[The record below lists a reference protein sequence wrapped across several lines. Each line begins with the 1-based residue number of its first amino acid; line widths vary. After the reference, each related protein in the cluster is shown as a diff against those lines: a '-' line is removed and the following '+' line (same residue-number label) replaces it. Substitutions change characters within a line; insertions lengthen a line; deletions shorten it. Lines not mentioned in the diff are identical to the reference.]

1 MELRQLR
8 TFEAVVRHRTVTEA
22 AAILDLAPST
32 VSEHIRALE
41 RSLGVAVFE
50 RTARGMRV
58 TAAGEVLRGWARR
71 LLEQADQA
79 RREVVGADRALRLGA
94 LETIA
99 ASHAP
104 GVLSR
109 IAARDPGIAVE
120 VRPSRSRDE
129 LMGDVAAGVLDAAL
143 LLDVGA
149 VLGDLGFAA
158 LSAVPSTDVEP
169 VRSAVEPGSG
179 EGLDGPGLASSLTD
193 VGPAGGPGTGE
204 GPDRL
209 GFPAPAPAFS
219 FADVE
224 PVPLVLVAAAD
235 HPLRDA
241 DEVTL
246 ADLRDERLLTN
257 VPNCSFL
264 LAADRVFGG
273 ALRRVRAEGVPVM
286 RAWAEQGLGI
296 ALLPEFAV
304 AQSLRAGT
312 LTRLAFPVPPLQLRL
327 IWGSAGEARAD
338 VRELLYAVAAGS
350 GRS

>member
-22 AAILDLAPST
+22 AAVLDLAPST

-41 RSLGVAVFE
+41 RSLGVPVFE

-58 TAAGEVLRGWARR
+58 TPAGEVLRGWARR

-79 RREVVGADRALRLGA
+79 RREVAGAGRALRLGA

-109 IAARDPGIAVE
+109 IAARDPRVAVE
-120 VRPSRSRDE
+120 VRPSRSRDA
-129 LMGDVAAGVLDAAL
+129 LMEDVAAGVLDAAL
-143 LLDVGA
+143 VLDTGEE
-149 VLGDLGFAA
+149 LGDLGFAP
-158 LSAVPSTDVEP
+158 LSA
-169 VRSAVEPGSG
+169 
-179 EGLDGPGLASSLTD
+179 LA
-193 VGPAGGPGTGE
+193 
-204 GPDRL
+204 
-209 GFPAPAPAFS
+209 

-224 PVPLVLVAAAD
+224 PMPLVLVAAAD

-246 ADLRDERLLTN
+246 EDLRDERLLTN

-264 LAADRVFGG
+264 LAADRVLGG

-304 AQSLRAGT
+304 AQSLQAGT

-327 IWGSAGEARAD
+327 IWGADQETRAD

-350 GRS
+350 GRR

>member
-58 TAAGEVLRGWARR
+58 TPAGEVLRGWARR

-79 RREVVGADRALRLGA
+79 RREVVGAARALRLGA

-109 IAARDPGIAVE
+109 IAARDPGVAVE
-120 VRPSRSRDE
+120 VRPSRSRDA

-143 LLDVGA
+143 LLDVGEA
-149 VLGDLGFAA
+149 LGDLGFAP
-158 LSAVPSTDVEP
+158 LSAVASTDVAP
-169 VRSAVEPGSG
+169 VRSAVGPGSG
-179 EGLDGPGLASSLTD
+179 EGSDGPGRASFAD
-193 VGPAGGPGTGE
+193 VEPARGPGTGE
-204 GPDRL
+204 GLDRP
-209 GFPAPAPAFS
+209 GFSPALA

-224 PVPLVLVAAAD
+224 PVPLALVAAAD

-241 DEVTL
+241 EEVTL
-246 ADLRDERLLTN
+246 GDLRDERLLIN

-327 IWGSAGEARAD
+327 IWGPDGETRAD

-350 GRS
+350 GRP

>member
-22 AAILDLAPST
+22 AGILDLAPST

-79 RREVVGADRALRLGA
+79 RREVAGAGRALRLGA

-109 IAARDPGIAVE
+109 IAARDPGVAVE
-120 VRPSRSRDE
+120 VRPSRSRDA

-143 LLDVGA
+143 VLDTGEE
-149 VLGDLGFAA
+149 LGDLGFAP
-158 LSAVPSTDVEP
+158 LSA
-169 VRSAVEPGSG
+169 
-179 EGLDGPGLASSLTD
+179 LA
-193 VGPAGGPGTGE
+193 
-204 GPDRL
+204 
-209 GFPAPAPAFS
+209 

-246 ADLRDERLLTN
+246 GDLRDERLLTN

-273 ALRRVRAEGVPVM
+273 VLRRVRAEGVPVM

-327 IWGSAGEARAD
+327 IWGAGGEARAD

-350 GRS
+350 GRR

>member
-58 TAAGEVLRGWARR
+58 TPAGEVLRGWARR

-79 RREVVGADRALRLGA
+79 RREVVGAGRALRLGA

-109 IAARDPGIAVE
+109 IAARDPGVAVE
-120 VRPSRSRDE
+120 VRPSRSRDA

-143 LLDVGA
+143 VLDTGEA
-149 VLGDLGFAA
+149 LGDLGFAP
-158 LSAVPSTDVEP
+158 LSA
-169 VRSAVEPGSG
+169 
-179 EGLDGPGLASSLTD
+179 LA
-193 VGPAGGPGTGE
+193 
-204 GPDRL
+204 
-209 GFPAPAPAFS
+209 

-224 PVPLVLVAAAD
+224 PVPLVLAAAAD
-235 HPLRDA
+235 HPLRGV

-246 ADLRDERLLTN
+246 EDLRDERLLTN

-327 IWGSAGEARAD
+327 IWRADGETRAD
-338 VRELLYAVAAGS
+338 VRELLYAVAAVS
-350 GRS
+350 GRR